1 MTQFPTAPPEY
12 TDYFYDLPGSAPGTL
27 MIDKDASQPEITL
40 IEYNE
45 TQVRKAVISNPEDC
59 AECLK
64 TETVSWVDV
73 HGLGNESIL
82 RRIGQTFSLHPLVL
96 EDIVNVP
103 QRSKVE
109 TYDDQFVIV
118 ARMVLPASGN
128 PGFTSEQV
136 SFVLQDQ
143 TLLTV
148 QENPGDCFEPVRH
161 RIRFKKGS
169 IRRAGAD
176 YLAYLLLDA
185 VVDGFFPILENY
197 SDQLEVLEDE
207 ILLNPSHELLNQI
220 HTLKRE
226 LLSLRRLSWSQRD
239 AIASLL
245 RDDSPLISDEV
256 KVYLRD
262 CHDHAIQILEMVET
276 YREFAASLMDVYL
289 SSVSNRMNEVMKIL
303 TVISTI
309 FIPLSFISGL
319 YGMNFNPQVSPL
331 NMPELNWYWGYPM
344 AWVIMGGIASSLM
357 YFFWRRGWFN
367 SFSS

>member
-1 MTQFPTAPPEY
+1 MTQFPASPPDY
-12 TDYFYDLPGSAPGTL
+12 ADYFYDQPGSAPGTL
-27 MIDKDASQPEITL
+27 MIDADAHPPEITL
-40 IEYNE
+40 IEYDQ
-45 TQVRKAVISNPEDC
+45 TRSRRAAIANPEDC
-59 AECLK
+59 LACLE
-64 TETVSWVDV
+64 TEMVSWIDV
-73 HGLGNESIL
+73 QGLGSESIL
-82 RRIGQTFSLHPLVL
+82 RRLGQVFQLHPLVL
-96 EDIVNVP
+96 EDVVNVP

-109 TYDDQFVIV
+109 NYEDQLVIV
-118 ARMVLPASGN
+118 ARMVLPSDGE

-136 SFVLQDQ
+136 SFILQDQ

-148 QENPGDCFEPVRH
+148 QEYPGDCFDPVRQ

-176 YLAYLLLDA
+176 YLAYSLLDA

-197 SDQLEVLEDE
+197 SDQLEILEDE
-207 ILLNPSHELLNQI
+207 ILLNPSRELLNQV

-245 RDDSPLISDEV
+245 RDDSPLISKDV

-309 FIPLSFISGL
+309 FIPLTFIAGI
-319 YGMNFNPQVSPL
+319 YGMNFK
-331 NMPELNWYWGYPM
+331 NMPELNWEWGYAM
-344 AWVIMGGIASSLM
+344 VWFLMGAIASGLV
-357 YFFWRRGWFN
+357 YFFWQRGWFSN
-367 SFSS
+367 FSG

>member
-1 MTQFPTAPPEY
+1 MTQFSAALPEY
-12 TDYFYDLPGSAPGTL
+12 TDYFYDQPGSAPGTL
-27 MIDKDASQPEITL
+27 MIDEDAYPPEITL
-40 IEYNE
+40 IEYD
-45 TQVRKAVISNPEDC
+45 QSQARRAAIANPEDC
-59 AECLK
+59 AECLA
-64 TETVSWVDV
+64 TEMVSWIDV
-73 HGLGNESIL
+73 QGLGNESIL
-82 RRIGQTFSLHPLVL
+82 RRLGQTFDLHPLIL
-96 EDIVNVP
+96 EDVVNVP

-109 TYDDQFVIV
+109 TYEDQLVIV
-118 ARMVLPASGN
+118 ARMVLPSEGE

-136 SFVLQDQ
+136 SFVLQDH

-148 QENPGDCFEPVRH
+148 QEHPGDCFEPVRK
-161 RIRFKKGS
+161 RIRLKKGL
-169 IRRAGAD
+169 IRRMGAD
-176 YLAYLLLDA
+176 YLAYSLLDA
-185 VVDGFFPILENY
+185 VVDGFFPIMEAY

-207 ILLNPSHELLNQI
+207 IMANPSPELLNRV

-245 RDDSPLISDEV
+245 RDDSPLISNEV

-309 FIPLSFISGL
+309 FIPLTFIAGI
-319 YGMNFNPQVSPL
+319 YGMNFK
-331 NMPELNWYWGYPM
+331 NMPELNWDWGYAM
-344 AWVIMGGIASSLM
+344 VWFLMGAIASSLV
-357 YFFWRRGWFN
+357 YFFWKRGWFS
-367 SFSS
+367 SFSG

>member
-1 MTQFPTAPPEY
+1 MTQFPAALPEY
-12 TDYFYDLPGSAPGTL
+12 TDYFYDQPGSAPGTL
-27 MIDKDASQPEITL
+27 TIDEDAYPPEITL

-45 TQVRKAVISNPEDC
+45 ELARRAAIANPEDC
-59 AECLK
+59 AVCLA
-64 TETVSWVDV
+64 TEMVSWVDV
-73 HGLGNESIL
+73 QGLGNESIL
-82 RRIGQTFSLHPLVL
+82 RRIGQTFSLHPLIL
-96 EDIVNVP
+96 EDVVNVP

-109 TYDDQFVIV
+109 TYENQLVIV
-118 ARMVLPASGN
+118 ARMVLPSGGE

-136 SFVLQDQ
+136 SFVLQNH

-148 QENPGDCFEPVRH
+148 QEHPGDCFEPVRQ
-161 RIRFKKGS
+161 RIRFKKGL
-169 IRRAGAD
+169 IRRMGAD
-176 YLAYLLLDA
+176 YLAYSLLDA
-185 VVDGFFPILENY
+185 VVDGFFPIMEAY

-207 ILLNPSHELLNQI
+207 ILLNPSRELLNRV

-309 FIPLSFISGL
+309 FIPLTFIAGI
-319 YGMNFNPQVSPL
+319 YGMNFK
-331 NMPELNWYWGYPM
+331 NMPELNWDGGYPM
-344 AWVIMGGIASSLM
+344 VWFLMGAIASSLV
-357 YFFWRRGWFN
+357 YFFWRRGWFS
-367 SFSS
+367 SFSG